1 MLICNISLT
10 VDIIYDIN
18 HGMNKPAFYTF
29 EQDLKE
35 RLKDPEFR
43 KAWKESE
50 AEYLI
55 SKAIIEKRLAKK
67 LSQRELAKKVKTSQA
82 AISRVEGMDGNPSLS
97 FLKRIAAALGTNLRI
112 SFS

>member
-1 MLICNISLT
+1 
-10 VDIIYDIN
+10 
-18 HGMNKPAFYTF
+18 MNTSRFIPF
-29 EQDLKE
+29 EQDLTE

-43 KAWKESE
+43 KAWEESE
-50 AEYLI
+50 AEYLV

-82 AISRVEGMDGNPSLS
+82 AISRVESMNGNPSLS